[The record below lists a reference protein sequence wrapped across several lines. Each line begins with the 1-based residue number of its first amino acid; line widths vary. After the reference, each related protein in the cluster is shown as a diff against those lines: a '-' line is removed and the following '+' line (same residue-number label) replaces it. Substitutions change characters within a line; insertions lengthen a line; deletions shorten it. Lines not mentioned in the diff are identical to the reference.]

1 MKVKT
6 KLKNN
11 FLARTNAIDALLEKP
26 VQKFTVKDFHQLRV
40 EIKKLKAQ
48 FKLVNFC
55 SKKFEWKKHFQSFQS
70 VFEKAG
76 KVRELQLEAS
86 ALKKYAIYR
95 GLKTYIKN
103 LKKARQK
110 EMFVF
115 LLMINK
121 DLKSRLKKSK
131 KMVLSLIETI
141 NKRDTK
147 SYSEKK
153 RKQIGNLI
161 SGKQLKMKNAHEL
174 RKHLKEFYYNI
185 KSLNFPKQIKLIK
198 ATEAFQNM
206 LGKWHDCEVIKQHV
220 NEAMKDK
227 TEMRPSEI
235 KQIKSIKVKL
245 SADCKILF
253 KKINIAIYKER
264 ALQNLTEK
272 VF

>member
-131 KMVLSLIETI
+131 KMVLSLIKTI
-141 NKRDTK
+141 NKKDAK
-147 SYSEKK
+147 GY
-153 RKQIGNLI
+153 L
-161 SGKQLKMKNAHEL
+161 
-174 RKHLKEFYYNI
+174 NI
-185 KSLNFPKQIKLIK
+185 
-198 ATEAFQNM
+198 
-206 LGKWHDCEVIKQHV
+206 
-220 NEAMKDK
+220 
-227 TEMRPSEI
+227 
-235 KQIKSIKVKL
+235 
-245 SADCKILF
+245 F
-253 KKINIAIYKER
+253 K
-264 ALQNLTEK
+264 
-272 VF
+272 